1 MESAGGFASNAAPSP
16 DMSAESVLRSL
27 APECAPAVVA
37 RLRRERVWLAADLAR
52 LDKEDL
58 RDLGFNMLERS
69 RVLAWAR
76 SVAVPPP
83 APPDR
88 SRATSS
94 PGGARTPGGVFG
106 AEFENFLPRRRR
118 SGFMDEDP
126 GLARSTSQQIRL
138 ERVEQQADFWCSLAS
153 SWSSPLVT
161 RCRRAI
167 EGVNLRE
174 VRESLLESLF
184 DLSHERVKEVY
195 ECMVAEEDTEARSD
209 AAAAPAISVSQ
220 LRQGLA
226 QYGLPEP
233 NGDALH
239 QLLEAVVES
248 KGACIQLAEFETIL
262 SRLTLAQLVMLLEG
276 DQRTGPRGVAF
287 AASKLFVVDYGVRTF
302 EALEVAS
309 DRFRRFFFGHR
320 PPPQARS
327 DPPNVRWVHMKGLD
341 LTLLLALSVKYSL
354 HPLAVEDTIE
364 QAPSKA
370 DRHGP
375 HYFLTVEGLCLSGLA
390 SEAQP
395 VRGYHVAVFAAGPPT
410 SDTVISFAQPDASFA
425 EDWPDDW
432 PAGLT
437 ATAAAGGLAAAEADG
452 WASKIRSALSQPLSR
467 ARERRADYFLY
478 KVLDVCTD
486 EIMIVIRA
494 YIARLGWLEGRLHAM
509 LHKWPRNCLSEV
521 MLIRRQLYVI
531 SRRVRGLQ
539 RAVRK
544 LIDDRDLSLGLNAYL
559 QDIIEHM
566 DEVTDDCERLA
577 AKCGAMAEE
586 FDRARERERERRKH
600 VRREQTRRQE
610 MKRSVQAD
618 RQNRTLFVLTVVT
631 TIFTPMQ
638 FLSGVYGMNF
648 VDEAGTP
655 TIPELLWKQGYRYF
669 WMVVSGYLTL
679 AILVAVTLTYCS
691 NCAGGS
697 SSSDESSGN
706 TYSDDEESGSQPAG
720 YATDSILAQGV

>member
-1 MESAGGFASNAAPSP
+1 
-16 DMSAESVLRSL
+16 
-27 APECAPAVVA
+27 
-37 RLRRERVWLAADLAR
+37 
-52 LDKEDL
+52 
-58 RDLGFNMLERS
+58 
-69 RVLAWAR
+69 
-76 SVAVPPP
+76 
-83 APPDR
+83 
-88 SRATSS
+88 
-94 PGGARTPGGVFG
+94 
-106 AEFENFLPRRRR
+106 
-118 SGFMDEDP
+118 
-126 GLARSTSQQIRL
+126 
-138 ERVEQQADFWCSLAS
+138 
-153 SWSSPLVT
+153 
-161 RCRRAI
+161 
-167 EGVNLRE
+167 
-174 VRESLLESLF
+174 
-184 DLSHERVKEVY
+184 
-195 ECMVAEEDTEARSD
+195 
-209 AAAAPAISVSQ
+209 
-220 LRQGLA
+220 
-226 QYGLPEP
+226 
-233 NGDALH
+233 
-239 QLLEAVVES
+239 
-248 KGACIQLAEFETIL
+248 
-262 SRLTLAQLVMLLEG
+262 
-276 DQRTGPRGVAF
+276 
-287 AASKLFVVDYGVRTF
+287 
-302 EALEVAS
+302 
-309 DRFRRFFFGHR
+309 
-320 PPPQARS
+320 
-327 DPPNVRWVHMKGLD
+327 
-341 LTLLLALSVKYSL
+341 
-354 HPLAVEDTIE
+354 
-364 QAPSKA
+364 
-370 DRHGP
+370 
-375 HYFLTVEGLCLSGLA
+375 
-390 SEAQP
+390 
-395 VRGYHVAVFAAGPPT
+395 
-410 SDTVISFAQPDASFA
+410 
-425 EDWPDDW
+425 
-432 PAGLT
+432 
-437 ATAAAGGLAAAEADG
+437 
-452 WASKIRSALSQPLSR
+452 LSQPLSR